1 VPESRLA
8 RNATLLWS
16 QECGK
21 GWGKATAPSAWQRA
35 RDGRAKKFWNPTR
48 IIFACK
54 REISCVVIN
63 ITQSSPGDTSSLTC
77 PCFPNSMCEICQVL
91 GDTKRHQWIVDYID
105 TSPDNDK
112 DYERCHQNSQ
122 PCVFLHSLQ
131 LPCQPTNQTRDSDK
145 CCADY
150 VKAVAPSGAMALD
163 RDWGRNARAR

>member
-1 VPESRLA
+1 MPPCCGLKNVGRAGA
-8 RNATLLWS
+8 RRRRHLH
-16 QECGK
+16 GK
-21 GWGKATAPSAWQRA
+21 GRETEEQ
-35 RDGRAKKFWNPTR
+35 KKFWNPTR

-77 PCFPNSMCEICQVL
+77 PYFPNSMYEICQVL

-112 DYERCHQNSQ
+112 DYEICHQNSQ

-131 LPCQPTNQTRDSDK
+131 LPCQPTNQTRESDK

-163 RDWGRNARAR
+163 RDWGRNAKAR